1 MGVKESMIIPA
12 KMKSYNQ
19 EPIVCHAFNDHSIAD
34 FINIDTEGNL
44 DKETVESFGE
54 EWTKFSSFD
63 PAEIERMG
71 NEYFDLLEGIPVNE
85 NSYVLDVGCGTGRW
99 SYYLS
104 PKVKFIEA
112 IDPSNAVFSAARLT
126 DGKPNI
132 RVTKAGVDNIPFDDN
147 SFDFI
152 FSLGVLHHLPDT
164 VAALKKIFRK
174 VKPGGYFLVYLYY
187 NLDNRGSIYKA
198 IFKLSNGIRKIISR
212 TPKKIKQ
219 FLAELISF
227 TIYLP
232 FVFLARLCK
241 AIFPGKDFYKKIPLS
256 YYHNKSLTII
266 RNDALDRFG
275 TPLEKRFSKIEIE
288 KMLKEAGFNNVVFSP
303 RTPYWHCVA
312 QKL

>member
-63 PAEIERMG
+63 SAEIERMG

-174 VKPGGYFLVYLYY
+174 IKPGGYFLVYLYY

-241 AIFPGKDFYKKIPLS
+241 AMFPGKDFYKKIPLS

>member
-1 MGVKESMIIPA
+1 MIIHT
-12 KMKSYNQ
+12 MMISYNQ
-19 EPIVCHAFNDHSIAD
+19 EPVVWHSFHDHSIAD
-34 FINIDTEGNL
+34 FIKFDSELNID
-44 DKETVESFGE
+44 KKTVESFGE

-63 PAEIERMG
+63 SAEIERMG
-71 NEYFDLLEGIPVNE
+71 NEYFDLLFKTPVNE

-112 IDPSNAVFSAARLT
+112 IDPSDAVFSAIQLT
-126 DGKPNI
+126 ADKPNI

-164 VAALKKIFRK
+164 EAALKKIFLK
-174 VKPGGYFLVYLYY
+174 IKPGGYFLVYLYY
-187 NLDNRGSIYKA
+187 NLDNRGKIYKA

-212 TPKKIKQ
+212 MPKAVKQ

-227 TIYLP
+227 TVYLP
-232 FVFLARLCK
+232 FVFLARVCK
-241 AIFPGKDFYKKIPLS
+241 TLFPGKIFYKKIPLS

-275 TPLEKRFSKIEIE
+275 TPLEKRFSRTEIE
-288 KMLKEAGFNNVVFSP
+288 KMLKEAGFTDVIFSES
-303 RTPYWHCVA
+303 TPYWHCVA
-312 QKL
+312 EKLL